1 MTIVIKPSNTVRINT
16 TTLAADPDLQFPL
29 LANHDYFVRG
39 KVWFSAK
46 ATPDIKIAF
55 DGGGCSGTSIGAAH
69 FVAEG
74 MYAMAGN
81 GANQDDG
88 PIIVQISP
96 TWNPRAFAGSDT
108 ANTRDFYFFEML
120 IHVTGTPGTF
130 SVYWAQNTLDAVN
143 AATVHAGS
151 CMEYFDLS
159 DSSILS
165 VVKSVDEN
173 RSTAAVA
180 IDSELTLSLAADSY
194 YWLDCGI
201 SATVGASTFNRG
213 LSYEWRYTGGTVQA
227 PMHLQERRTRMYSIA
242 SGDVNSA
249 VVNGLFDRLMGTESA
264 ITASVTNARGTC
276 IYSGILHT
284 DAAGDYELWWH
295 GTDNG
300 GSPGAGKIVQAGS
313 FIMAREIQWQN

>member
-1 MTIVIKPSNTVRINT
+1 MTIIIKPSDTARINT

-29 LANHDYFVRG
+29 LANHNYFVRG

-46 ATPDIKIAF
+46 ATPDMKIAF

-69 FVAEG
+69 FCDTV
-74 MYAMAGN
+74 YAMTGN
-81 GANQDDG
+81 GPNQDDG
-88 PIIVQISP
+88 PIVVQISP
-96 TWNPRAFAGSDT
+96 TWNPRGFLGSDT

-120 IHVTGTPGTF
+120 INVTGTGGTF
-130 SVYWAQNTLDAVN
+130 SVFWAQNTLDAVN

-151 CMEYFDLS
+151 CMEYFDLT

-173 RSTAAVA
+173 RSSAAVA
-180 IDSELTLSLAADSY
+180 VDSELTLPLAADSY
-194 YWLDCGI
+194 YWFDCGI
-201 SATVGASTFNRG
+201 SGTVGSATFNR
-213 LSYEWRYTGGTVQA
+213 SINYEWRYTGGTVQA
-227 PMHLQERRTRMYSIA
+227 PMHLQERRSRMYSIT
-242 SGDVNSA
+242 SGNVNTA
-249 VVNGLFDRLMGTESA
+249 AVNGLFDRLMNSEST
-264 ITASVTNARGTC
+264 IVSSVNSARGTC

-284 DAAGDYELWWH
+284 DAAGDFELWWH

-313 FIMAREIQWQN
+313 FILAREIPWQT